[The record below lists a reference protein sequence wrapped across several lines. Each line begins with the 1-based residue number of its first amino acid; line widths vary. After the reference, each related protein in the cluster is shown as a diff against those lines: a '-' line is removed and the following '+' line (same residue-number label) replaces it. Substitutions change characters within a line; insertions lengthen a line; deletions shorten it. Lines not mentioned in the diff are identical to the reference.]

1 MRMTDGREPERGTD
15 DKEEKRWLLRYGAT
29 IVVLAALWWTAYS
42 CIQGA
47 AAWVVYDA
55 LGLARKSHLGASLE
69 FFLYDTVKI
78 LLLLIALIYVIS

>member
-55 LGLARKSHLGASLE
+55 LALRASRTSARRWSSS
-69 FFLYDTVKI
+69 FTTR
-78 LLLLIALIYVIS
+78 